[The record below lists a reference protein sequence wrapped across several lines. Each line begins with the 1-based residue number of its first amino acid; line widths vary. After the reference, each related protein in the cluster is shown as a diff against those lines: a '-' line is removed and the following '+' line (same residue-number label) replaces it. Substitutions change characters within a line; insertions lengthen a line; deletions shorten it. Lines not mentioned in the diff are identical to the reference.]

1 MPGRNYADE
10 YRQLKRKTKM
20 PNKRGRPPIDKKERL
35 YAVFVRVHYFP
46 FLKLQRMKKERS
58 AYLRSVIEDATK
70 NLPDV
75 VE

>member
-1 MPGRNYADE
+1 ME
-10 YRQLKRKTKM
+10 S
-20 PNKRGRPPIDKKERL
+20 KRGRPPYDKKERL

-46 FLKLQRMKKERS
+46 YLKLQRMKKERS